1 MRTPRK
7 GEYTRFESDAYYHL
21 IISGGFMP
29 QPFQTDSIVQFYFI
43 SPFSP
48 VWGKGGFLGSH
59 HYFVTILRTISF
71 VKD

>member
-29 QPFQTDSIVQFYFI
+29 QPF
-43 SPFSP
+43 
-48 VWGKGGFLGSH
+48 
-59 HYFVTILRTISF
+59 
-71 VKD
+71 